1 MKTLTSPTRLGL
13 IAGILLALG
22 SYGAGAT
29 RNRGG
34 VLEFLGLSFLG
45 YGHGAALSQVL
56 VLVGI
61 VALVLAWALLGRH
74 LTLEK
79 ARRSLWM
86 WAVPL
91 VFAAPMFSRDVYS
104 YLMQGAMVREG
115 FDPYTEGASVLP
127 GPYLFEVSM
136 DWRNTTTP
144 YGPLHLWLGDG
155 VTTLVGNNVSLGV
168 VVYSVIAA
176 FGYAV
181 IAWSTPRIAEALGG
195 DPAMALWLGV
205 LNPVVLLHL
214 VAGLHNEAIMVAL
227 VNVGILAALRMPIL
241 RGAIV
246 GAFLVGL
253 AVSMK
258 ATGIIALPFL
268 VWIALTRRAEVRW
281 TWPDVLRRVPELI
294 GYGVLHLTV
303 AFGALAAVTAA
314 SGTSWG
320 WLSEISG
327 NTKVINPL
335 AFPSAVAS
343 TINSV
348 AMIFTDAVS
357 FNAVVAVLRP
367 ISMVLMLI
375 GLVVTWVAFQR
386 TPRQNVAG
394 ITAAY
399 GVTTVFNAVTLPW
412 YYISPLTLV
421 GAVKPPR
428 IVVWFVF
435 AFSTFLTLSFTGD
448 GNNRLYNIPWTLAA
462 LLLTWWL
469 TGVASLRAPWLERGA
484 SPRAQDDHAARP
496 QAGQAATHPA

>member
-1 MKTLTSPTRLGL
+1 MNTLSSPARLGL
-13 IAGILLALG
+13 IAGLLLAVG

-29 RNRGG
+29 RARGG
-34 VLEFLGLSFLG
+34 VLEGLGLSFLS
-45 YGHGAALSQVL
+45 YGHGSALSQMF

-61 VALVLAWALLGRH
+61 VLMVYAWARLGRE
-74 LTLEK
+74 LTLDNV
-79 ARRSLWM
+79 RRCLWQ

-91 VFAAPMFSRDVYS
+91 VFAAPLFSRDVYS

-155 VTTLVGNNVSLGV
+155 ITSLVGNNVTLGV
-168 VVYSVIAA
+168 MVYSIIAA
-176 FGYAV
+176 VGYAG
-181 IAWSTPRIAEALGG
+181 IAWATPRIATAVGG
-195 DPAMALWLGV
+195 NPAMALWLGV

-214 VAGLHNEAIMVAL
+214 VGGLHNEAIMVAL
-227 VNVGILAALRMPIL
+227 VNFGVLAALRMPVL
-241 RGAIV
+241 RGAVV

-268 VWIALTRRAEVRW
+268 VWIALTRRHEVRW
-281 TWPDVLRRVPELI
+281 TWPGFARRLPELI
-294 GYGVLHLTV
+294 GYGLLHLAV
-303 AFGALAAVTAA
+303 CIAALAAVTEL

-343 TINSV
+343 TIS
-348 AMIFTDAVS
+348 AIAGMFTDAVS
-357 FNAVVAVLRP
+357 FNVLVSFLRP
-367 ISMVLMLI
+367 ISMVLMMV
-375 GLVVTWVAFQR
+375 GLVVTWLLFQR
-386 TPRQNVAG
+386 TSRHNVAG
-394 ITAAY
+394 ISAAY

-412 YYISPLTLV
+412 YYISPLTLI
-421 GAVKPPR
+421 GAVKPPKWV
-428 IVVWFVF
+428 IWCVF
-435 AFSTFLTLSFTGD
+435 AFSAFLTLSFTGD
-448 GNNRLYNIPWTLAA
+448 GNNRLYNIPWTLATLA
-462 LLLTWWL
+462 LTYWMTRVAGLT
-469 TGVASLRAPWLERGA
+469 APWLERGA
-484 SPRAQDDHAARP
+484 SPRGQDAHAARP
-496 QAGQAATHPA
+496 LADQEATHPA